1 MFWARRNTK
10 ALPTRPHRLPPA
22 AQVAAVS
29 ASDLAHIDTK
39 EAVRSAET
47 LDKSL
52 PDSSQILGPETPPVQ
67 VATVS
72 TPDLVH
78 SEAKEAV
85 SSAATLD
92 AAGR

>member
-1 MFWARRNTK
+1 VTD
-10 ALPTRPHRLPPA
+10 

-29 ASDLAHIDTK
+29 ATDLAHIDTK

-47 LDKSL
+47 LDESL
-52 PDSSQILGPETPPVQ
+52 PGSSQIVGPETPPVQ